1 MVGAALGVDL
11 QFALGL
17 RMKLGATL
25 RYPIYAGATSGGAND
40 ELVREGLDQWF
51 RDDGLIGFE
60 GAFGWAF

>member
-1 MVGAALGVDL
+1 V
-11 QFALGL
+11 
-17 RMKLGATL
+17 KLGATL